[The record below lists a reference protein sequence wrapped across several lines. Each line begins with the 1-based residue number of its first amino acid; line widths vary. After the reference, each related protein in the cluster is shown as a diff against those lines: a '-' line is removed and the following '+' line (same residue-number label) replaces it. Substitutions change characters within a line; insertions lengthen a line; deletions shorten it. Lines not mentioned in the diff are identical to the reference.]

1 MKISSIESP
10 SRQKKVFTPFT
21 HKSIKPCENTPLQFT
36 VQHRLHL
43 NKDMI
48 AVFMFLMAFH
58 GLCFGL
64 WQRQDFRKTS
74 IVSYDI
80 LEPTKMV
87 KAVTA
92 CCSFCQAK
100 HSCHGVIHDGKT
112 ACTLLTNVITS
123 IDDACTDGPTE
134 AWIREQIV
142 SKKRKFWLL
151 TAKNMFDQTKF

>member
-1 MKISSIESP
+1 
-10 SRQKKVFTPFT
+10 
-21 HKSIKPCENTPLQFT
+21 
-36 VQHRLHL
+36 
-43 NKDMI
+43 MI
-48 AVFMFLMAFH
+48 AVFMFLMAFD

-123 IDDACTDGPTE
+123 SIDDACTDGPTE

-142 SKKRKFWLL
+142 SKKRKF
-151 TAKNMFDQTKF
+151 